1 MKRILIC
8 LTLVLLAVACKPTP
22 TPVIRDYRITGAD
35 GFSIGL
41 DGVTAD
47 MVLELDVEYPASVD
61 YTLESLDAI
70 LYKGV
75 DTNPYANLTM
85 QGTASIAP
93 KSTETVP
100 IPVTVRILRPLSI
113 LATGFDTD
121 LSKYEA
127 DVDLTIRRGSFKKRI
142 RQERVPL
149 DRLTDLIANPD
160 KK

>member
-47 MVLELDVEYPASVD
+47 MVLELDVENPASVD

-85 QGTASIAP
+85 RGTATIAP

-127 DVDLTIRRGSFKKRI
+127 DVDLTIRR
-142 RQERVPL
+142 
-149 DRLTDLIANPD
+149 
-160 KK
+160 